1 MLTEAGG
8 RATRSAACVDGPGT
22 RIVVDDI
29 HACPARP
36 NGDTRQFDVTYTV
49 TRQTEGG
56 RRACGADCPPLPVES
71 APAATTV
78 GFRPGKDGFTLVLP
92 EQLPGIVEMT
102 PWSERHDGKCY
113 GPLEPWQE
121 RAISLR

>member
-1 MLTEAGG
+1 MLAEASF

-22 RIVVDDI
+22 RVLIDDI

-36 NGDTRQFDVTYTV
+36 EGDERRFDVTYTV

-56 RRACGADCPPLPVES
+56 RRACGADCPPRPVDS
-71 APAATTV
+71 APATLSV
-78 GFRPGKDGFTLVLP
+78 GFVAGADGFTLRVP
-92 EQLPGIVEMT
+92 AQVPGIAEMT
-102 PWSERHDGKCY
+102 PWDERHDGNCY